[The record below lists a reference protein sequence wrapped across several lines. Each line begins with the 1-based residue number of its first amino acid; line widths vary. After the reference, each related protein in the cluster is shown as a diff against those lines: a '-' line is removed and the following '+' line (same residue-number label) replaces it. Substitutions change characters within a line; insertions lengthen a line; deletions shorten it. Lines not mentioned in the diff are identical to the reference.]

1 MTCAVEIKPTMA
13 IFKKAQ
19 RKVTTT
25 KTSSTKK
32 APTKR
37 AVKKAVTKSA
47 VPDTV
52 VALEPTVPDSPTM
65 GRYFPFTIQHGQN
78 RMFADNGPG
87 GMELTD
93 KQLTCLWTVNWSQRK
108 QYREDQIPGARRD
121 YNKGKHG
128 TESRSGLSPRVG
140 KWTVDTETNVR
151 TYHEPR

>member
-25 KTSSTKK
+25 KKSSTTK

-47 VPDTV
+47 VPDVV
-52 VALEPTVPDSPTM
+52 VASEPTVPDSSTM

-78 RMFADNGPG
+78 IMFADNGPG

-93 KQLTCLWTVNWSQRK
+93 KQLTCVWTVNWSNRK
-108 QYREDQIPGARRD
+108 QYREDQITGARRD

-128 TESRSGLSPRVG
+128 AESRSGSSPKVG
-140 KWTVDTETNVR
+140 KWTVDMETNAR
-151 TYHEPR
+151 TYHEPL

>member
-47 VPDTV
+47 VPD
-52 VALEPTVPDSPTM
+52 SPTM

-78 RMFADNGPG
+78 KMFADNGPG

-128 TESRSGLSPRVG
+128 TESRSGSSPRVG
-140 KWTVDTETNVR
+140 KWTVDTKTNER